1 METKIDKLKQEL
13 SNQEFLSKAPISIIE
28 KKRQQLK
35 YLEEG
40 EKQDESQYLLIGS
53 EYYEVIRMRGREF
66 DTIIRL
72 PKVVID
78 NMIYESR
85 VLPDYTNVNEAYHQ
99 TITHQEIKQNIKLWK
114 TNSTM

>member
-1 METKIDKLKQEL
+1 MQSKIDKLKQEL
-13 SNQEFLSKAPISIIE
+13 SNQEFLAKAPLSIIE

-53 EYYEVIRMRGREF
+53 DYYEVIRMRGREF
-66 DTIIRL
+66 DTIIKL

-78 NMIYESR
+78 DMVYTSR
-85 VLPDYTNVNEAYHQ
+85 LLPDYTNVNEAYKQ
-99 TITHQEIKQNIKLWK
+99 PITNEEIKQNIKLWK